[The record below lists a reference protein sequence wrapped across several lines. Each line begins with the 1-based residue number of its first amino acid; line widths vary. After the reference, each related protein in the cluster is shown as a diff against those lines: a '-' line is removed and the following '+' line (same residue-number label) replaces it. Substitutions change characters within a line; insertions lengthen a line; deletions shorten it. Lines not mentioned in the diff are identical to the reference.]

1 MCHRR
6 LKRTACRCTRTT
18 FLPVGMGCSE
28 DPMPRDA
35 NGLTPKQALFVAEY
49 RKDLNA
55 TQAAIRAGYAPNAAQ
70 EQSSKL
76 LSNPIVASAV
86 ADLTQKQLDRADLT
100 ASRTLEAIRRPMVAD
115 VRKLFNADGSLKAIT
130 ALEDD
135 EAALIA
141 GFEVIVKNAQ
151 AGDGHTDTVH
161 KIKIVDRARYVEMA
175 AKHFKLLTDVMEH
188 KGLDG
193 LADRLKAG
201 KKRVG
206 AA

>member
-1 MCHRR
+1 
-6 LKRTACRCTRTT
+6 
-18 FLPVGMGCSE
+18 
-28 DPMPRDA
+28 MPKDA

-49 RKDLNA
+49 RTSLNA
-55 TQAAIRAGYAPNAAQ
+55 TQAAIKAGYSAKTA
-70 EQSSKL
+70 EQQGPRL
-76 LSNPIVASAV
+76 LGNVEIARVLAKS
-86 ADLTQKQLDRADLT
+86 TQIQLEKADLT
-100 ASRTLEAIRRPMVAD
+100 ATRTLEAIRRPLVAD
-115 VRKLFNADGSLKAIT
+115 VRKLFNADGTLKAIT
-130 ALEDD
+130 ALDDD

-193 LADRLKAG
+193 LANRLKAAR
-201 KKRVG
+201 KRVG